1 MLNLNRLLITIVP
14 VLLLAGCPSTG
25 SDKSAD
31 AGVDADPPKADAP
44 TIPITVPRNPIGTTC
59 SANADCTSGFCTD
72 GVCCDSACT
81 QTCFSCSTTG
91 RVGNCAPLTS
101 GQDLVATTPC
111 AGSSTCK
118 VDVATS
124 LPQCKVADLQSCKTN
139 SDCSSNNCV
148 TFFVDADGDGY
159 GTPTEAQI
167 CTELGA
173 QPPPGYAVLTGDC
186 CDIDSGANPGVSS
199 SVYFGFPDA
208 CGSYDWNCDGKIEQ
222 QQKCTYNASLACGA
236 ECTTT
241 NIFGGG
247 IINIFT
253 EACH

>member
-1 MLNLNRLLITIVP
+1 MLNPRCFLITALP
-14 VLLLAGCPSTG
+14 LLLLSGCPSTNAAKDVDG
-25 SDKSAD
+25 GAGD
-31 AGVDADPPKADAP
+31 AAPKDSS
-44 TIPITVPRNPIGTTC
+44 TIAVTVPRGPIGTIC
-59 SANADCTSGFCTD
+59 STSSDCTSGFCTD
-72 GVCCDSACT
+72 GVCCDSACN
-81 QTCFSCSTTG
+81 QTCFSCNAAG
-91 RVGNCAPLTS
+91 KVGNCAPLTS
-101 GQDLVATTPC
+101 GQDLVATAPC

-124 LPQCKVADLQSCKTN
+124 LPECKVADLHNCKTN

-186 CDIDSGANPGVSS
+186 CDIDSGANPGVPSTA
-199 SVYFGFPDA
+199 YFGFADQ
-208 CGSYDWNCDGKIEQ
+208 CGSFDWNCDGKTEQ
-222 QQKCTYNASLACGA
+222 QQQCTYNASLACGA